1 MARPSKLTPKI
12 QELIC
17 QCLRA
22 GLHRK
27 TAAAR
32 VRVDESTF
40 SRWYTT
46 GARDERG
53 RFREF
58 HDAVNEAEAQY
69 QEDALAGLH
78 ASAPQNPKITMWLL
92 SRRFPALYGRHDN
105 VQETS
110 ASSVLANSASL
121 KELLLTRLERL
132 AVVQSEKPAAPA
144 EAPNAG

>member
-1 MARPSKLTPKI
+1 M
-12 QELIC
+12 
-17 QCLRA
+17 
-22 GLHRK
+22 
-27 TAAAR
+27 
-32 VRVDESTF
+32 RVDESTF

-58 HDAVNEAEAQY
+58 HDAVNEAEAKY

-110 ASSVLANSASL
+110 AVSSAANAAAL
-121 KELLLTRLERL
+121 RELLLGRLERL
-132 AVVQSEKPAAPA
+132 AMVQAEKAPAPA
-144 EAPNAG
+144 EAAPDAV